1 MKDSLNVIV
10 IKQKIMLP
18 YVNQKANIAEC
29 FDYFFLLVHTY
40 SSEITSKE
48 QSHLD
53 IGTGGIFLKA

>member
-1 MKDSLNVIV
+1 
-10 IKQKIMLP
+10 MLP

-29 FDYFFLLVHTY
+29 FEYFFLLVHTY

-48 QSHLD
+48 QSNLD